1 MFSCRE
7 IIPKYMN
14 PPFPMSRFSISSIL
28 AIALCVLG
36 ANNLSATSIGITT
49 TQGGGNTKINSTNTA
64 IWNFTI
70 TEAGAAAGLSVVSGN
85 FSIRRDNGVTQPI
98 VFSFYRGF
106 STNGS
111 ISTELLGSA
120 SVTGIDTTTYT
131 QTLFNIT
138 PTSNL
143 TQGAYSFTLS
153 STGVGNNAY
162 NFKGNTSVPPVL
174 VNSSNGT
181 AISSTLFA
189 DAGPNPTPYV
199 TPTPTPTPGPTPVPE
214 PGQVAA
220 SILVAAGI
228 AVYWFLKRKKQ
239 APSV

>member
-1 MFSCRE
+1 M
-7 IIPKYMN
+7 
-14 PPFPMSRFSISSIL
+14 
-28 AIALCVLG
+28 AIAFCVLG
-36 ANNLSATSIGITT
+36 ANALQATSISITT
-49 TQGGGNTKINSTNTA
+49 TQAGGNTKINSTNTA

-70 TEAGAAAGLSVVSGN
+70 TEAGAAAALSVVSGN

-106 STNGS
+106 SYNGS

-120 SVTGIDTTTYT
+120 SVSGIDTTTYA

-138 PTSNL
+138 PTGSL

-162 NFKGNTSVPPVL
+162 NFKGSTSVPPVL

-189 DAGPNPTPYV
+189 DAGSNPTPYPTPTPGPSP
-199 TPTPTPTPGPTPVPE
+199 TPTPTPTPGPTPGPTPVPE

-239 APSV
+239 APSA